1 MTSGRSAIA
10 IGRPSGLSRR
20 RAMILALLA
29 VAVLVSGVAAASA
42 GAVRIPIGDVL
53 AAALA
58 PLGGHADVPADY
70 LAVLY
75 AIRFPR
81 VVLAAIVG
89 GALALAG
96 AGMQG
101 LFRNPLADP
110 ALIGAS
116 SGAALA
122 VAFTIV
128 LGNALMPGFTHALGA
143 YALPVAAFCGCLA
156 ATFAVKRLASSAQI
170 VSIGAMLLAGVAVNL
185 ACEAGINAMTFAAND
200 EQLRNLTFWRMGSL
214 AGASWP
220 LCAMAAACAALGGIV
235 MWRCAAGLNALAMG
249 EEPASHAGFDVR
261 SLSRRTVIAG
271 ALLVAAAVASAGMV
285 WFVGLVAPHV
295 VRLMG
300 GADQRYVMPAS
311 LLLGSA
317 LVLIADLIARLV
329 VIPAELPIGV
339 PLALFGTPLF
349 IWLLSRARLAGR
361 L

>member
-1 MTSGRSAIA
+1 
-10 IGRPSGLSRR
+10 
-20 RAMILALLA
+20 MILALLA

-53 AAALA
+53 AAAFA
-58 PLGGHADVPADY
+58 PPGARVDVPADY

-128 LGNALMPGFTHALGA
+128 LGNAMMPGFTQALGA

-220 LCAMAAACAALGGIV
+220 LCAMAAACAGLGGIV

-261 SLSRRTVIAG
+261 SLSRRTVVAG

-317 LVLIADLIARLV
+317 LVLVADLIARLIV
-329 VIPAELPIGV
+329 VPAEMPIGV